1 MRRLMPYRTHVLES
15 DLNRPSIF
23 ASLIAAGLLAA
34 PLVATAPAAAR
45 EIIVHMKNQGAEGAM
60 VFEPGYVKASVGDTI
75 RFMPTDA
82 SHNAET
88 MSTMLPAGATP
99 TKGVMNKEM
108 KLTVSKP
115 GLYGV
120 KCMPHYS
127 MGMVA
132 LVQVGKVSPADLA
145 AAKAVK
151 LPPFAAKRMTAY
163 LAKVK

>member
-1 MRRLMPYRTHVLES
+1 MYRSPAVL
-15 DLNRPSIF
+15 
-23 ASLIAAGLLAA
+23 AALLLATTV
-34 PLVATAPAAAR
+34 LPASAKD
-45 EIIVHMKNQGAEGAM
+45 ITVHMKNQGTEGAM
-60 VFEPGYVKASVGDTI
+60 VFEPSFVKAAVGDRI
-75 RFMPTDA
+75 LFKPTDP

-88 MSTMLPAGATP
+88 LPKMAPEGTTPFKGLMS
-99 TKGVMNKEM
+99 KDVV
-108 KLTVSKP
+108 LTVTKP

-132 LVQVGKVSPADLA
+132 LVQVGKPTAEDIA

-151 LPPFAAKRMTAY
+151 LPPFAAKRMTTL

>member
-1 MRRLMPYRTHVLES
+1 LIR
-15 DLNRPSIF
+15 SISIGRF
-23 ASLIAAGLLAA
+23 VVAALLCS
-34 PLVATAPAAAR
+34 PLPAAAKD
-45 EIIVHMKNQGAEGAM
+45 IVVHMKNQGTDGAM
-60 VFEPGYVKASVGDTI
+60 VFEPGYVKAAVGDVI
-75 RFMPTDA
+75 HFKPTDA

-88 MSTMLPAGATP
+88 LPSMLPAGATP
-99 TKGVMNKEM
+99 MKGMMNKEAVM
-108 KLTVSKP
+108 TVTKS
-115 GLYGV
+115 GLYGI

-132 LVQVGKVSPADLA
+132 LVQVGKPTTADIT